1 MHVCKLMNLFF
12 ALMIS
17 RTISPVTTMHGSRIF
32 LGVGWGGGGVSTD
45 NSVCRGG
52 GGLFFWIF
60 IMWIF
65 HTRYPLRSAYK
76 LLTTDLL
83 AITENIIGT
92 NQKSLVYTDVYLL
105 RTGHQVYKQ
114 KKYCRIVLN
123 SLKQHFD
130 WCHNNLLMKK
140 VKRILWRNIFL

>member
-1 MHVCKLMNLFF
+1 MNLFF

-32 LGVGWGGGGVSTD
+32 LGVGWGGVGVVSTD
-45 NSVCRGG
+45 NSVCQGG
-52 GGLFFWIF
+52 GTIF
-60 IMWIF
+60 LDFYYVNSLSLIF
-65 HTRYPLRSAYK
+65 HTRYPFRSAYK

>member
-1 MHVCKLMNLFF
+1 MLHVWDIKMHVCKLMNLFF

-17 RTISPVTTMHGSRIF
+17 RTKTPASTMHGSRIF
-32 LGVGWGGGGVSTD
+32 LGVGWGWGVRRIIMFAGGRGYFLDFYYV
-45 NSVCRGG
+45 NS
-52 GGLFFWIF
+52 LSL
-60 IMWIF
+60 IF
-65 HTRYPLRSAYK
+65 HTRYPFRSAYQ

-114 KKYCRIVLN
+114 KKYCRIVLH

-130 WCHNNLLMKK
+130 A
-140 VKRILWRNIFL
+140 ITIY